1 MDQEKDGDD
10 ALRPDNTPAGIR
22 TPEEFVEAIERY
34 ASIEAEP
41 TMLEERERLAVLIE
55 NAPFTIAGDKV
66 VAKGFRG
73 SVAK

>member
-1 MDQEKDGDD
+1 MDQGQDKDD
-10 ALRPDNTPAGIR
+10 AQRHDTAPSGIR

-55 NAPFTIAGDKV
+55 NAPFTIVGDKV
-66 VAKGFRG
+66 VARGFRG